1 MATVAKQASR
11 GTKPTPQ
18 TGVGGVV
25 NRVAGWPD
33 RFRTYVDGLRR
44 EMRLVTWPSK
54 AQVRATTLVVLV
66 TVFAFAIFFG
76 IVDYI
81 FALGQTRL
89 YEFFR

>member
-11 GTKPTPQ
+11 GAKQAPQ
-18 TGVGGVV
+18 SGVSGVV

-33 RFRTYVDGLRR
+33 RFRAYVEGLRR

-54 AQVRATTLVVLV
+54 QQVRATTLVVLV
-66 TVFAFAIFFG
+66 TVFAFAVFFG

-89 YEFFR
+89 YEYFR